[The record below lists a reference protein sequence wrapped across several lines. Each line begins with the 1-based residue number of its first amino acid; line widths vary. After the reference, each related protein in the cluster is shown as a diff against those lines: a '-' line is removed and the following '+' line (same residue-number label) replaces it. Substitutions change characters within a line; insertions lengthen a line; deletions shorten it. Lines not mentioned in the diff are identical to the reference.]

1 MDLKDRLGIE
11 NVNEEAFR
19 LAIESMCE
27 SFEILPSVRKE
38 LQNYLD
44 TGKEEFS
51 TITID
56 FLGKATN
63 WLKRLYVAKCIK
75 LGIEIPDFEN
85 KKVNKLFNLGD

>member
-1 MDLKDRLGIE
+1 MELKERLGIG
-11 NVNEEAFR
+11 NVNDEAFR
-19 LAIESMCE
+19 MSIESMCE

-63 WLKRLYVAKCIK
+63 WLKSLYVAKCHK
-75 LGIEIPDFEN
+75 LGIEVPDFEN
-85 KKVNKLFNLGD
+85 TKVNKLFNLGD